1 MPIMLETDRA
11 RRAWERVREVCEKYK
26 DREDVQKRYRSQ
38 VRGAPAMIQRNG
50 LGQFLAFLAAGGF
63 SGGEL
68 KPESKDAKDHAD
80 GLLYQHLGAWL
91 LKAIGVQ
98 VNEPRTEDVKPTA
111 EPDFDPLRFLMER
124 ATLEQTMWA
133 TREVLAFLQ
142 WARRFADSQL
152 KEPDSQGR

>member
-11 RRAWERVREVCEKYK
+11 RRAWERIREVCVKN
-26 DREDVQKRYRSQ
+26 DDVQKRYRSQ

-63 SGGEL
+63 HGGEL

-80 GLLYQHLGAWL
+80 GLLYQHLGSWL
-91 LKAIGVQ
+91 LKAVGVQ
-98 VNEPRTEDVKPTA
+98 ANEPNANVNPIA
-111 EPDFDPLRFLMER
+111 GPDSDPLRFLMES
-124 ATLEQTMWA
+124 ATLEQVMWA

-152 KEPDSQGR
+152 KEPD